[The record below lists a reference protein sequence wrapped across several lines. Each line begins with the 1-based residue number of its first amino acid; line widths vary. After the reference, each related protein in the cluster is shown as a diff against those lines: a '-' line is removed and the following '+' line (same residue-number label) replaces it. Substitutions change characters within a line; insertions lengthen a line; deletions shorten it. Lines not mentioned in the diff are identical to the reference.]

1 MTPPKISPSQ
11 ILRSPR
17 GFSLVEV
24 VLAVGI
30 VTFAIIVIV
39 SLFGSLLSRHKEVA
53 DRQEAIN
60 ATGALNA
67 YLETEVTFPVAF
79 SWAKATSHELA
90 YVLHRADGGG
100 APSASGTNVVGKWI
114 DATNATASTAMDSAR
129 EGKWIKVVLK
139 WNETLNPMAQSALP
153 AQDAGYPEAA
163 LVFDATFYLV
173 PNAAF
178 PITSNAV
185 PSAVIPVA
193 VSR

>member
-1 MTPPKISPSQ
+1 MIPPKIPFSRVPWS
-11 ILRSPR
+11 RR

-39 SLFGSLLSRHKEVA
+39 SLFGGLLSRHKEVT
-53 DRQEAIN
+53 DRQEVIN
-60 ATGALNA
+60 AMGALNSH
-67 YLETEVTFPVAF
+67 LETGVTFPVAF
-79 SWAKATSHELA
+79 TWAKANNHELA
-90 YVLHRADGGG
+90 YVLHRADASGT
-100 APSASGTNVVGKWI
+100 PSPSGTNVVGKWI
-114 DATNATASTAMDSAR
+114 DAGDVASSTAMDSAR
-129 EGKWIKVVLK
+129 EGQWIKVVLK